1 MAKQRRALI
10 GTICG
15 VTMLLATA
23 LYAGL
28 GMALDLWR
36 SAVWIFAVGGILCA
50 ATAVILAPKHEE

>member
-36 SAVWIFAVGGILCA
+36 SAV
-50 ATAVILAPKHEE
+50 